1 MRRWS
6 LKQSLGG
13 APTLPL
19 WILFGLNAVDE
30 LDRSAFGVLTPTI
43 RDHFGL
49 DNQGILTVVSIVAM
63 VALGAQLLFGYYAD
77 RVSRVRMA
85 AVGALVWATFTLF
98 TGLAPTVL
106 LLLVAR
112 AATGLGRAV
121 NDPTHNSLIADYYP
135 PDVRAPAYGF
145 HRVANYVGLIVGPLF
160 GGLLAT
166 LFGWR
171 APFLVFWAPTLVLVV
186 IAWRYLEE
194 PVRGYHERALMGAS
208 DDALHV
214 AEDAPSFGEAWRICS
229 QVKTLRRI
237 WLSLP
242 FLAASVFGLASL
254 YAIAYDDVFHLS
266 EFERGLV
273 AAIAEPFQLIG
284 VVVGIPIA
292 ARLMARGPG
301 LALKFIASAGALSA
315 VGIVAFALAPN
326 LPFAIGANI
335 VASAITGV
343 ISPAILA
350 AVSLVI
356 PPRVRA
362 LGFSIGS
369 LYVLPGVVVLGIIG
383 AIADDSGIRTAM
395 LVLVPV
401 FLIGSVIL
409 ASAGAFVDED
419 IAKVRASTLAQ
430 AEVLAARQRGEV
442 KLLLVKDLDVGY
454 DGVQVLFGVDFEID
468 EGEIIALLGTNGAGK
483 STLLRAISGL
493 IEPMAGAI
501 VFDGADVTFAVA
513 HEVAARG
520 IVQVPGGKGVFPGL
534 TVAENVKMAGWLFHH
549 DPAYLSQ
556 ATDDALAFFPILR
569 ERWDQPAAN
578 LSGGEQQMLT
588 LVQAF
593 IAKPR
598 LLMIDE
604 LSLGLAP
611 IIVGELLD
619 IVRAIRD
626 RGTTIILVEQSVNVA
641 LSVAET
647 AYFMEKGE
655 IRFKGP
661 TSDLLA
667 RPDVLRSVFLEGA
680 GSVGGKTNGKAKAP
694 RVKVSSEKVL
704 EVAEVT
710 RAFGGITAVN
720 DVSFDLRK
728 GEILGIIG
736 PNGAG
741 KTTLFDLISG
751 FLKPDHGTIV
761 LSGTDVTAHAPD
773 LRATLGLGRSFQDAR
788 LFPALT
794 VEETVALALA
804 RHVQVA
810 DPVAAMLNL
819 PGVAA
824 SEAAIQVRVDELIDL
839 MRLDAFRDKHIAE
852 LSTGSRRIVDLA
864 CVMAHEPS
872 VLLLDEPSSGIAQRE
887 TEALGPLLLRVRAA
901 TNASLI
907 VIEHDMPLIT
917 SISDELLALDLGAVV
932 TRGAPDVVV
941 HDPAVVSSYL
951 GTSEVAI
958 ARSGTRSRSRSKAR
972 SNA

>member
-6 LKQSLGG
+6 LKDALGG

-49 DNQGILTVVSIVAM
+49 DNQGILTVVSL
-63 VALGAQLLFGYYAD
+63 VALIALGSQLLFGFYAD

-85 AVGALVWATFTLF
+85 TLGALVWATFTLF
-98 TGLAPTVL
+98 TGLAPTVVL
-106 LLLVAR
+106 LLAAR

-121 NDPTHNSLIADYYP
+121 NDPTHSSLIADYYEP
-135 PDVRAPAYGF
+135 AVRAPAYGF
-145 HRVANYVGLIVGPLF
+145 HRAANYVGLIVGPLL
-160 GGLLAT
+160 GGLLASA
-166 LFGWR
+166 FGWR
-171 APFLVFWAPTLVLVV
+171 APFLVFWIPTVVLVV
-186 IAWRYLEE
+186 FAWRHLEE
-194 PVRGYHERALMGAS
+194 PIRGYHERFLMGAS
-208 DDALHV
+208 ADALGI
-214 AEDAPSFGEAWRICS
+214 AEDPPSFGEAWRICQ

-242 FLAASVFGLASL
+242 FLAASIFGLVSL
-254 YAIAYDDVFHLS
+254 YAIAYDDVFGLS
-266 EFERGLV
+266 EFQRGLV
-273 AAIAEPFQLIG
+273 AAITEPFQLIG
-284 VVVGIPIA
+284 VVIGIPIA
-292 ARLMARGPG
+292 ARLMTKGAGN
-301 LALKFIASAGALSA
+301 ALRFIAAAGAASA
-315 VGIVAFALAPN
+315 LGIVAFALAPN
-326 LPFAIGANI
+326 LPFAIAAN
-335 VASAITGV
+335 VLASAITGV

-356 PPRVRA
+356 PPRVRS

-369 LYVLPGVVVLGIIG
+369 LYVLPGVVVLSIIG
-383 AIADDSGIRTAM
+383 AIADDSGIRVAM

-401 FLIGSVIL
+401 FLIGAVIL
-409 ASAGAFVDED
+409 ASAGVFVDDD

-430 AEVLAARQRGEV
+430 AEVLAARKRGEV

-468 EGEIIALLGTNGAGK
+468 EGEIVALLGTNGAGK

-501 VFDGADVTFAVA
+501 VFDGSDVTFAVA

-534 TVAENVKMAGWLFHH
+534 TVAENVKMAGWLFHQ
-549 DPAYLSQ
+549 DQEYLAK
-556 ATDDALAFFPILR
+556 ATEEALAFFPILKQ
-569 ERWDQPAAN
+569 RWDQPAAN

-641 LSVAET
+641 LTVAET

-661 TSDLLA
+661 TSELLE

-680 GSVGGKTNGKAKAP
+680 GTATGKRRTNGKAKQAARP
-694 RVKVSSEKVL
+694 KVSKEKVL
-704 EVAEVT
+704 EVTAVS
-710 RAFGGITAVN
+710 RAFGGITAVD
-720 DVSFDLRK
+720 DVTFDLRK

-751 FLKPDHGTIV
+751 FLKPDTGTVV
-761 LSGTDVTAHAPD
+761 LGGVDVTGHAPD
-773 LRATLGLGRSFQDAR
+773 LRAALGLGRSFQDAR

-794 VEETVALALA
+794 VEETIALALA
-804 RHVQVA
+804 RHVEVA
-810 DPVAAMLNL
+810 DPVASMLNL

-824 SEAAIQVRVDELIDL
+824 SEALISARVEELIEL
-839 MRLDAFRDKHIAE
+839 MRLGAFRDKHVSE

-864 CVMAHEPS
+864 CVMAHEPT

-887 TEALGPLLLRVRAA
+887 TEALGPLLLRVREA
-901 TNASLI
+901 TGASLI

-917 SISDELLALDLGAVV
+917 SISDELLALELGRVV
-932 TRGAPDVVV
+932 TRGTPDAVV
-941 HDPAVVSSYL
+941 HDPAVISSYL
-951 GTSEVAI
+951 GTSEAAI
-958 ARSGTRSRSRSKAR
+958 SRSGKAR